1 MQGFDKLSPN
11 GIWSALLI
19 SRLEFHAIVA
29 KSAVMLLRRPAVLLS
44 ALFLVLAG
52 LGGALIAQMESGE
65 RGILPIDSSGTL
77 EITGIKVDVG
87 GKDADTARFAGW
99 RMAQRQGFK
108 ALWAQTTKRP
118 ISQAP
123 NLTDSV
129 LDGLVSSI
137 VVENEQIGP
146 NRYIATLGVLFDRAR
161 SAELLGVAGEVRR
174 SAPMLLIPVMISG
187 GTPTGVELRNP
198 WQRAWAQFRTSQSPI
213 DYVRVSGLGVDPL
226 LVNAAQ
232 TRRPGRGWW
241 RNVLDLYGAANIL
254 IAEVR
259 VDRLY
264 PGGPAKAQFVGRFG
278 PDGEILGSFELVA
291 RNSNDLPRMMSEGV
305 KRMDE
310 LFVQAHSLGL
320 VRGDPDLIIQPPPPE
335 EVEVVEEVG
344 PAMVLPTPTVVQ
356 VLVIEKGNADAV
368 AQSVAQIRGLAG
380 VIWVTQ
386 AALPNGNANLSVNF
400 RGDAASLGSALS
412 SRGWAVT
419 NRGGVLYVTRGAAP
433 GVAPSP
439 GQP

>member
-1 MQGFDKLSPN
+1 
-11 GIWSALLI
+11 
-19 SRLEFHAIVA
+19 
-29 KSAVMLLRRPAVLLS
+29 
-44 ALFLVLAG
+44 
-52 LGGALIAQMESGE
+52 
-65 RGILPIDSSGTL
+65 
-77 EITGIKVDVG
+77 
-87 GKDADTARFAGW
+87 
-99 RMAQRQGFK
+99 
-108 ALWAQTTKRP
+108 
-118 ISQAP
+118 
-123 NLTDSV
+123 
-129 LDGLVSSI
+129 
-137 VVENEQIGP
+137 
-146 NRYIATLGVLFDRAR
+146 
-161 SAELLGVAGEVRR
+161 
-174 SAPMLLIPVMISG
+174 MISG
-187 GTPTGVELRNP
+187 GTPTSVELRNP

-241 RNVLDLYGAANIL
+241 RNVLDLYGAANVL

-264 PGGPAKAQFVGRFG
+264 PGGPSKAQFVGRFG
-278 PDGEILGSFELVA
+278 PDGEILGSFELIA
-291 RNSNDLPRMMSEGV
+291 RNGNDLPRMMTEGV
-305 KRMDE
+305 QRMDQ
-310 LFVQAHSLGL
+310 LFVQAHSAGI

-335 EVEVVEEVG
+335 EVEVIEETPTVAL
-344 PAMVLPTPTVVQ
+344 PAPTVVQ
-356 VLVIEKGNADAV
+356 VLVIEKGNVEAV

-380 VIWVTQ
+380 VVWVTQ

-439 GQP
+439 GQQ

>member
-1 MQGFDKLSPN
+1 
-11 GIWSALLI
+11 
-19 SRLEFHAIVA
+19 LEFHAIVA
-29 KSAVMLLRRPAVLLS
+29 KSAVMLFRRPAVLLS
-44 ALFLVLAG
+44 ALFLALAG
-52 LGGALIAQMESGE
+52 LGGALVAQMESGE
-65 RGILPIDSSGTL
+65 RGILPVDSSGTL
-77 EITGIKVDVG
+77 EITGVKVDVG
-87 GKDADTARFAGW
+87 GKDADTARYAGW
-99 RMAQRQGFK
+99 RIAQRQGFK
-108 ALWAQTTKRP
+108 ALWAQMNKRP
-118 ISQAP
+118 INQAP
-123 NLTDSV
+123 SLSDSV

-137 VVENEQIGP
+137 VVEQEQIGP

-161 SAELLGVAGEVRR
+161 SAELLGVPGEIRR

-187 GTPTGVELRNP
+187 GTPTSVELRNP

-264 PGGPAKAQFVGRFG
+264 PGGPSKAQFVGRFG
-278 PDGEILGSFELVA
+278 PDGKILGSFELVA
-291 RNSNDLPRMMSEGV
+291 RNGNDLPRMMAEGV
-305 KRMDE
+305 QKMDD
-310 LFVQAHSLGL
+310 LFVQAHSAGI

-335 EVEVVEEVG
+335 EVEVVEENVPTALI
-344 PAMVLPTPTVVQ
+344 PANVVQ
-356 VLVIEKGNADAV
+356 VLVIERGDANAV

-386 AALPNGNANLSVNF
+386 APLPNGNANLSVNF
-400 RGDAASLGSALS
+400 RGDAASLGSTLS

-433 GVAPSP
+433 GIAPTPSP
-439 GQP
+439 GQ

>member
-1 MQGFDKLSPN
+1 
-11 GIWSALLI
+11 
-19 SRLEFHAIVA
+19 
-29 KSAVMLLRRPAVLLS
+29 MLLRRPAVSLI
-44 ALFLVLAG
+44 AAFLCLVG
-52 LGGALIAQMESGE
+52 LGGALVAQMESAE

-87 GKDADTARFAGW
+87 GNDAESARYNGW
-99 RMAQRQGFK
+99 RIAQREGFR
-108 ALWAQTTKRP
+108 ALWAKMNKRP

-123 NLTDSV
+123 SLADST

-137 VVENEQIGP
+137 VVEQEEIGP

-161 SAELLGVAGEVRR
+161 AGELLGVAGEVRR
-174 SAPMLLIPVMISG
+174 SAPMLLIPVLTSG
-187 GTPTGVELRNP
+187 GTATSVELRNP

-232 TRRPGRGWW
+232 THRPGRGWW

-264 PGGPAKAQFVGRFG
+264 PGGPTKAHFVGRFG
-278 PDGEILGSFELVA
+278 PDAQILGGFDLTA
-291 RNSNDLPRMMSEGV
+291 RNSQDLPRMMSEGV
-305 KRMDE
+305 QRMDE
-310 LFVQAHSLGL
+310 LFIRAHAAGMI
-320 VRGDPDLIIQPPPPE
+320 RGDPDLIIQPPPPLE
-335 EVEVVEEVG
+335 EEQVEETELT
-344 PAMVLPTPTVVQ
+344 AAIQPTVVQ
-356 VLVIEKGNADAV
+356 VLVIERGDANAV
-368 AQSVAQIRGLAG
+368 AQSVAQIRGLPG

-386 AALPNGNANLSVNF
+386 APLPNGNANLSVNF
-400 RGDAASLGSALS
+400 RGDTLALGSSLS
-412 SRGWAVT
+412 SRGWSVT

-433 GVAPSP
+433 PISSPP
-439 GQP
+439 GQSQ